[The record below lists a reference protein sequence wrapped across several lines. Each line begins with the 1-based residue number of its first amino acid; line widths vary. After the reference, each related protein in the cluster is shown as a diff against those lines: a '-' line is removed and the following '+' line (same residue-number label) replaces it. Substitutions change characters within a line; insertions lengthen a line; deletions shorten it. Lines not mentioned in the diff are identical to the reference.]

1 MPIHLIDLE
10 HLGLPG
16 AIGTYLVEGPE
27 PGLVDPGPSTCLPRL
42 RAELERRGVG
52 IGDLRHVYL
61 THVHL
66 DHAGVT
72 GHLARESPELVVHV
86 HGDGAPHMVDPE
98 RLVASTRRTFGE
110 AHDRLWGEVLPVP
123 AAQVRPWSP
132 DDPGLPPGVV
142 GIPTPG
148 HIAHHLA
155 WFLPGEERLVA
166 GDALGILLH
175 PEAPTHPATPPP
187 SVDLV
192 AWGATLRRLAEMEGV
207 ARVGVSHFGWHD
219 LLAERAVELLGA
231 LTAVA
236 ARVRR
241 EMATGSPDGAP
252 ERYDAEVRARAA
264 RWLPAARVDRYFDAF
279 SATSDWAGVRFY
291 LERNPWPG
299 VL

>member
-1 MPIHLIDLE
+1 MAIHLIDLE
-10 HLGLPG
+10 HLDLPG

-27 PGLVDPGPSTCLPRL
+27 PGLVDPGPATSLPRL
-42 RAELERRGVG
+42 RSELEARGIG
-52 IGDLRHVYL
+52 AGDLRHLYL

-66 DHAGVT
+66 DHAGCS
-72 GHLARESPELVVHV
+72 GHLAREHPGLTVHV
-86 HGDGAPHMVDPE
+86 HAAGAPHMVDPQ

-110 AHDRLWGEVLPVP
+110 AHDRLWGEVFPVP

-132 DDPGLPPGVV
+132 ADAALPAGVEA
-142 GIPTPG
+142 IPTPG

-155 WFLPGEERLVA
+155 WHFREERCLVA

-187 SVDLV
+187 SVDLK
-192 AWGATLRRLAEMEGV
+192 AWAGTLRGLVELEGV
-207 ARVGVSHFGWHD
+207 ERVGVSHFGWHD
-219 LLAERAVELLGA
+219 GLAERAVEMLGA
-231 LTAVA
+231 LTALG

-241 EMATGSPDGAP
+241 EMAGPDAGGAAA
-252 ERYDAEVRARAA
+252 RYDAEVRARAA
-264 RWLPAARVDRYFDAF
+264 QWLPRTVVDRYFDAF
-279 SATSDWAGVRFY
+279 SAVSDWMGVRFY